1 MMPQKEVILSSEGLK
16 RLESEL
22 ELLKS
27 VRRREVAERIK
38 QARQFGDINEN
49 SEYDSAKNE
58 QAWIEGR
65 IITIEKLLRN
75 ARVYETS
82 DGPRDTVGIGCTI
95 TLKDLQSGNVHE
107 YTIVGSTEADPMS
120 NKISNES
127 PVGRAVL
134 GQKAGKVVSVAAP
147 IGMLKYQIVGIER

>member
-1 MMPQKEVILSSEGLK
+1 MAQKEVILSSEGLK
-16 RLESEL
+16 RLEDEL
-22 ELLKS
+22 EMLKS
-27 VRRREVAERIK
+27 VRRREIAERIK

-65 IITIEKLLRN
+65 VLTIEKLLRN
-75 ARVYETS
+75 ARVYDISEC
-82 DGPRDTVGIGCTI
+82 PRDIVGIGCRI

-127 PVGRAVL
+127 PVGKAVL
-134 GQKAGKVVSVAAP
+134 GQKPGKIVSVAAP
-147 IGMLKYQIVGIER
+147 IGMLKYQIVDIEH